1 VQQPALVILNRTARR
16 GRGRQNRQRIENALR
31 QHGIDHEIHETQHPG
46 HASELVASRGAGF
59 ERVIVCGGDGT
70 LHEALQGL
78 DLQRHCLGLVP
89 CGTGNDFAW
98 MNHIP
103 RSIEAAVERI
113 ARQEV
118 RRIDLGTCNQVR
130 FHNSVGVGFEGQV
143 NYESHRIR
151 RLHGAAVYAAA
162 VFKTLSQRRAWPTK
176 ITWQEAGSDRTH
188 QEDLHHADPHQEEWS
203 GNLFLASICLGAR
216 VGGAFKMAPAA
227 LNNDGL
233 LDLVFSPATSLWN
246 ILRLLP
252 RTLNGS
258 HTRSPGIQLA
268 RSQRI
273 RLESPGGIP
282 AHLDGEFIDP
292 NEARL
297 DIEVLPAALSLL

>member
-1 VQQPALVILNRTARR
+1 MQPPALVILNRTAHRGHGKHNRR
-16 GRGRQNRQRIENALR
+16 RIERAL
-31 QHGIDHEIHETQHPG
+31 QQYGIDHEIHETQHPG
-46 HASELVASRGAGF
+46 HATQLVVSHGNDF

-98 MNHIP
+98 MNRIP
-103 RSIEAAVERI
+103 RSIEGAIERI

-130 FHNSVGVGFEGQV
+130 FHNSVGVGFEAQV

-151 RLHGAAVYAAA
+151 HLRGAAVYAAA

-176 ITWQEAGSDRTH
+176 ITWLPNERDRV
-188 QEDLHHADPHQEEWS
+188 PGGEWN
-203 GNLFLASICLGAR
+203 GDLFLASICLGKR
-216 VGGAFKMAPAA
+216 VGGAFRMAPLAQ
-227 LNNDGL
+227 NDDGL

-258 HTRSPGIQLA
+258 HTRSPSIQQA
-268 RSQRI
+268 RSPVV
-273 RLESPGGIP
+273 RLESPSGIP
-282 AHLDGEFIDP
+282 VHLDGEFINH
-292 NEARL
+292 NETRL